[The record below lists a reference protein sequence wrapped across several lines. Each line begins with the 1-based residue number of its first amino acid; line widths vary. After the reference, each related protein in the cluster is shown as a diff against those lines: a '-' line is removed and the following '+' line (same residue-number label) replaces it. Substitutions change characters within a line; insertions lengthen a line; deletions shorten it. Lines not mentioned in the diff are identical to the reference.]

1 MIYKILCT
9 HTVIFS
15 KEEILPLYNNVL
27 IMLSFSKSLKTKK
40 EHLNLKT
47 TKTFDQLLLPSC
59 WENLIL
65 SIQNYHD
72 LKLSDRMN
80 SVVQQSYHL
89 EEHLKMLHQFK

>member
-1 MIYKILCT
+1 
-9 HTVIFS
+9 
-15 KEEILPLYNNVL
+15 
-27 IMLSFSKSLKTKK
+27 MLSFSKSLKTKK

-47 TKTFDQLLLPSC
+47 TKTFDQLLLPSS

-65 SIQNYHD
+65 SIQNDHD